1 MTTSPTPTS
10 RSPGRPRDPAKVEA
24 ILDASWQLFLARGV
38 EAVSVDAIA
47 AEAGV
52 AKMTLYAYFPDK
64 RALFQEGVRREMA
77 KIEAAQALAP
87 SLHKDATLGDV
98 LIAFGTGIM
107 TFLTSPG
114 AVDFYSALSGE
125 LRRDAEL
132 ARLFYDAGPGR
143 THANLAAILASPLAG
158 TVRIDDPHAA
168 AELLFGMWQGMT
180 NYRLAL
186 GVDHAGVVASIPA
199 RVADGVDRFLAAYQ
213 PEAEMVRA
221 VGIEPTLLAEPD
233 FESGASTSSTTPA
246 SAPSIR

>member
-1 MTTSPTPTS
+1 MTETPKPSPA
-10 RSPGRPRDPAKVEA
+10 RAPGRPRDPAKVEA
-24 ILDASWQLFLARGV
+24 IIDASWRLFLARGV
-38 EAVSVDAIA
+38 EAVTVDTIA
-47 AEAGV
+47 SKAGV

-87 SLHKDATLGDV
+87 EASKDTSLRDV

-107 TFLTSPG
+107 TFLTGAG

-132 ARLFYDAGPGR
+132 SRMFYEAGPGR

-158 TVRIDDPHAA
+158 ALHIDDPLGA

-180 NYRLAL
+180 NYRLML
-186 GVDHAGVVASIPA
+186 GVDHADVVASIPT
-199 RVADGVDRFLAAYQ
+199 RVAEGVDRFLAAYESRN
-213 PEAEMVRA
+213 PRRLRA
-221 VGIEPTLLAEPD
+221 R
-233 FESGASTSSTTPA
+233 S
-246 SAPSIR
+246 

>member
-1 MTTSPTPTS
+1 MTEGTKPAPS
-10 RSPGRPRDPAKVEA
+10 RLPGRPRDPAKVEA
-24 ILDASWQLFLARGV
+24 ILDASWRLFLARGV
-38 EAVSVDAIA
+38 EAVTVDTIA

-87 SLHKDATLGDV
+87 GAPTDATLRDV

-107 TFLTSPG
+107 TFLASPS

-132 ARLFYDAGPGR
+132 ARTFYDAGPGR
-143 THANLAAILASPLAG
+143 THANLTAILASPLAAELHI
-158 TVRIDDPHAA
+158 IDAAVA

-180 NYRLAL
+180 NYRAML
-186 GVDHAGVVASIPA
+186 GVDHHTVVATIPE
-199 RVADGVDRFLAAYQ
+199 RVADGVDRFIAAY
-213 PEAEMVRA
+213 A
-221 VGIEPTLLAEPD
+221 VEG
-233 FESGASTSSTTPA
+233 
-246 SAPSIR
+246 